1 MSEEKAVAGATP
13 DKPVDPAA
21 ISEASVKFL
30 DRAKIEL
37 ELRLSFRKE
46 YEQLLQIW
54 KDNELTE
61 LRAKQDEI
69 IAAGLKKY
77 LLKVQEEQKPPEP
90 EDIQKLLDQEYETFT
105 IPVDVVTAG
114 ASDAEGD
121 IVTKVTF
128 TIREL
133 PQSIEKKFYRQFKT
147 KLIGKLQM
155 LESFTQSGMDKPFEE
170 KAKSFLELFDES
182 FDMLAEAV
190 VLCLNPFGRRKDI
203 DVAWVQNNISSDRQ
217 WRIIEAQMKVNR
229 LRDFF
234 SKVSTSGRD
243 MMTMRR
249 PDFQVLQQLVA

>member
-1 MSEEKAVAGATP
+1 MSEEKATTGVSP

-46 YEQLLQIW
+46 YEQLFQIW

-69 IAAGLKKY
+69 IADGLKKY

-105 IPVDVVTAG
+105 IPVDVVSAG
-114 ASDAEGD
+114 TDEEGD
-121 IVTKVTF
+121 IVRKVTY

-147 KLIGKLQM
+147 KLVGKLQM
-155 LESFTQSGMDKPFEE
+155 LESFTQAGMDKPFEE

-190 VLCLNPFGRRKDI
+190 VLCLNPFGRKKDI
-203 DVAWVQNNISSDRQ
+203 DMAWVQNNISSDRQ

-249 PDFQVLQQLVA
+249 PDFQALQQLVA